1 VAGIKRI
8 SSASAIAALSISI
21 TAVAQE
27 PANEVET
34 VIVTGVREAL
44 AKGLENKREAT
55 QVIESIVAEDIGKLP
70 DNNVIEALQRVT
82 GVQVTNR
89 GGGEADGISIRG
101 LPDSTTTWNG
111 RNVFTGVG
119 RSLALQDIPSNLIGR
134 IDVFKTRASE
144 QIETGLAGQ
153 IDVRTRRPFDLP
165 GFEFSVAARG
175 TNQDQRGDNI
185 DPNLSM
191 LVANTWEGTDGK
203 FGALF
208 NVSFSRTRYRDQSVT
223 AGALVPFAT
232 TANLPQG
239 LGAAL
244 DDCIGRPN
252 ERNTPPENPNWGP
265 LERIFNSD
273 CRTAPP
279 GTLLVPSP
287 RPDIWTAGLDRG
299 LPIEPG
305 STLNVNGAEYPYYLA
320 RDALFASDFEGNRNR
335 PAANVALQWAPN
347 DTSEYTFEAF
357 YQGYREEMFN
367 NLHFTFA
374 DWWGALGPDPASTIE
389 LFPDTNIIKERVVG
403 FPFGFNSG
411 DSTQQSTDTFVYALN
426 GKWDVTDKLSFEADL
441 SIQESQF
448 DSSFIAVRTER
459 VPEGITLDFNAGSGI
474 PSWHFTNAMGENIDE
489 NMLDATQWNMGQ
501 LFQNRGKDIGRGKT
515 LHLDGDYAF
524 GDTGV
529 FRTLSFGA
537 RYDDRSAIHRQPVT
551 TNAPFIPGPGI
562 NLATAQ
568 IRIGDTAFASTNR
581 GFMSGEADVPTSWL
595 IPDGY
600 WINNHSR
607 EVRELYGED
616 PDGPQMVRSY
626 EVEERT
632 ASAYVQQD
640 FAFGDKFTAQVGV
653 RYSKVSTPIEFNNL
667 VLAGQPETRAKTSVD
682 DIMPSVTLR
691 YSVTDDFR
699 LRANYG
705 ETLRRPAFTD
715 LNPNFTLV
723 QDLTGVGYGTGTGG
737 NPDLLAAKGKN
748 IDLTAEWYF
757 AEDSAIFGTLFQREI
772 DGLVVPFVQDL
783 IINGTGLNVNRF
795 KITRP
800 VNASDGELK
809 GFELGFLYFPELPG
823 VFNGLG
829 IQGSFTKLDSEQN
842 IPRFDSTGTIVGE
855 DTSEFFG
862 VSDFSYNVTL
872 AYDHAG
878 LSGRLSYVWR
888 DDFLNN
894 NEARIFANPIGIW
907 RAPEASL
914 DFGLNYDFSENLAV
928 SFDAVNLT
936 EELQQSYYKF
946 ADSGSPTLTN
956 FGTTLISRSYAVG
969 IRWKL

>member
-1 VAGIKRI
+1 MAGIKRI

-27 PANEVET
+27 PAGTEVET

-119 RSLALQDIPSNLIGR
+119 RALALQDIPSNLIGR

-144 QIETGLAGQ
+144 QLETGLAGQ

-175 TNQDQRGDNI
+175 TNQDQRGTDI
-185 DPNLSM
+185 DPNLSA
-191 LVANTWEGTDGK
+191 LVANTWESGDGK
-203 FGALF
+203 IGALF

-223 AGALVPFAT
+223 AGAMVPFAT
-232 TANLPQG
+232 AT
-239 LGAAL
+239 
-244 DDCIGRPN
+244 
-252 ERNTPPENPNWGP
+252 GP
-265 LERIFNSD
+265 LAPGFTPLQRIFNG
-273 CRTAPP
+273 TPP
-279 GTLLVPSP
+279 
-287 RPDIWTAGLDRG
+287 IWAAGLDRG
-299 LPIEPG
+299 LPTEPG
-305 STLNVNGAEYPYYLA
+305 STIDFDPGAGVSNFPYLLA

-335 PAANVALQWAPN
+335 PAANIALQWAPN
-347 DTSEYTFEAF
+347 ETSEYTFEAF

-374 DWWGALGPDPASTIE
+374 DWWGALGPNPASTIE

-426 GKWDVTDKLSFEADL
+426 GKWQFTDKLSFEADL

-448 DSSFIAVRTER
+448 DNSFIAVRTER
-459 VPEGITLDFNAGSGI
+459 VPEGITLDFNAGGGI
-474 PSWHFTNAMGENIDE
+474 PSWHFTNAAGANIDE
-489 NMLDATQWNMGQ
+489 NMLDLNGWNMGQ
-501 LFQNRGKDIGRGKT
+501 LFQNRGKDIGRGQT
-515 LHLDGDYAF
+515 LHLDGDYEF
-524 GDTGV
+524 SDTGV
-529 FRTLSFGA
+529 FRKLSFGA

-551 TNAPFIPGPGI
+551 TNAPFIPQPPMSPPVTLG
-562 NLATAQ
+562 AAA
-568 IRIGDTAFASTNR
+568 IRLGDTAFATTNSN
-581 GFMSGEADVPTSWL
+581 FMSGEADVPSSWL
-595 IPDGY
+595 IPNGW

-607 EVRELYGED
+607 EVRSLYGEN
-616 PDGPQMVRSY
+616 PDGPAMVRSY

-640 FAFGDKFTAQVGV
+640 FAFGDKFMAQVGV

-667 VLAGQPETRAKTSVD
+667 VLVGQPETRAKSSVD

-691 YSVTDDFR
+691 YEVTDDFR

-723 QDLTGVGYGTGTGG
+723 QDLTGVGFGTGTGG
-737 NPDLLAAKGKN
+737 NPDLVAAKGKN
-748 IDLTAEWYF
+748 YDLTAEWYF
-757 AEDSAIFGTLFQREI
+757 AEDSAIYGTVFRREI

-783 IINGTGLNVNRF
+783 TILGTGLNVTNFRV
-795 KITRP
+795 TRP
-800 VNASDGELK
+800 VNASDGELE
-809 GFELGFLYFPELPG
+809 GIELGFLYFPELPG
-823 VFNGLG
+823 IFNGLG
-829 IQGSFTKLDSEQN
+829 VQGSFTKLDSTQN

-872 AYDHAG
+872 AYDRG
-878 LSGRLSYVWR
+878 GFGGRLSYVWR

-914 DFGLNYDFSENLAV
+914 DFQLNYDFSENLAV